1 MAAAA
6 DITIVDS
13 MYVMCIL
20 PPAHY

>member
-1 MAAAA
+1 MVAAA